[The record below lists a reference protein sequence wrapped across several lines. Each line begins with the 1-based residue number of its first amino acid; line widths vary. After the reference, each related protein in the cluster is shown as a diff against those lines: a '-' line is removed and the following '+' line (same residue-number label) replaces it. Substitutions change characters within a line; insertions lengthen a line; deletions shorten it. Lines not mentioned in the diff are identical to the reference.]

1 MEYYLRMMYFIEMIT
16 LFYHMTYMIFGDRF
30 FLRFLL
36 SSWCSFHASLRI
48 ASVIF
53 WYRLLP
59 RNVLVPHTAMTT
71 SMFPPYFTNMSGSRM
86 KRRIENHRWST
97 TEFWVRQMDIRIA
110 ANENSRLLLLLLLD
124 GKLQRRGGVIL
135 IYRYIH
141 KINME
146 KLWKCCSFEII
157 VKKC

>member
-1 MEYYLRMMYFIEMIT
+1 MHFIEKLNT
-16 LFYHMTYMIFGDRF
+16 FSRMTYMIFGDRF
-30 FLRFLL
+30 FLWFLL
-36 SSWCSFHASLRI
+36 SSWCRFHASLRV

-53 WYRLLP
+53 WSRSWLLLN
-59 RNVLVPHTAMTT
+59 NVFVPHGAITT
-71 SMFPPYFTNMSGSRM
+71 SMFPPYFANMSGSRM